1 MALPGVKTIVK
12 DRFYSVSRQ
21 DTPVGPRICVVG
33 TRNTEDGTG
42 NVADLDV
49 VQVTKE
55 LDVITAFGEG
65 SQLHKAY
72 KELIAAGGDRIFMVP
87 LPKDTV
93 FNHTTGALTSQ
104 TSGGTDIFNDAFS
117 AVEVSMPDVVVPWGR
132 GGNPSDWEFPAASP
146 SDDEEY
152 GFHADNS
159 TTVSQNWAYK
169 VAEKIKEISENT
181 NPCIA
186 VMGIRPY
193 LGTSSSTSTSEV
205 MTPGNVSNHL
215 ALTNLPNKN
224 AASGTTLTWGD
235 LGRYVIVIAA
245 EVKPVSYSSA
255 NIADFGYAN
264 GATTF
269 AASLSRMASYVSP
282 VNKTVFNITR
292 LRYNPTRTQMSNNSG
307 TGIIDK
313 GVNAIILNFNKV
325 PVYAEG
331 LTFAPAVSDYVRI
344 STSRIVSEATLVVR
358 QVCQKFIGEAS
369 TMQVRNSM
377 ETAITSGLRGM
388 QQLGA
393 LLDSDFTVS
402 YIPSENKALIDLV
415 LTPAFELKTIEVS
428 IAVNL

>member
-21 DTPVGPRICVVG
+21 DTPVGPRICVIG
-33 TRNTEDGTG
+33 TRTTDDGDG

-55 LDVITAFGEG
+55 SDVITAFGEG

-72 KELIAAGGDRIFMVP
+72 KELVGAGADRIFMVP
-87 LPKDTV
+87 LPKDSV
-93 FNHTTGALTSQ
+93 FNHTNGTLTSA
-104 TSGGTDIFNDAFS
+104 TYAGTNVFDDAF
-117 AVEVSMPDVVVPWGR
+117 AAAEVSMPDIIVPWGR
-132 GGNPSDWEFPAASP
+132 GGVTSDWQSPATP
-146 SDDEEY
+146 DDDVEY
-152 GFHADNS
+152 GFHADN
-159 TTVSQNWAYK
+159 TLTLANNWAYK
-169 VAEKIKEISENT
+169 IAGKVKDISENT

-193 LGTSSSTSTSEV
+193 IGSGSTPATSET
-205 MTPGNVSNHL
+205 MTPASVASHL
-215 ALTNLPNKN
+215 SLTRLPDRN
-224 AASGTTLTWGD
+224 AISGTDYVWGQ
-235 LGRYVIVIAA
+235 LGRYVTVIAA
-245 EVKPVSYSSA
+245 ELKPVNYSSQ
-255 NIADFGYAN
+255 NFADFGYAN
-264 GATTF
+264 GATTL

-282 VNKTVFNITR
+282 VNKTVFNVTR
-292 LRYNPTRTQMSNNSG
+292 LRYNPTRTILSNTAS
-307 TGIIDK
+307 TGVVDK
-313 GVNAIILNFNKV
+313 GLNAVVLNFNKV
-325 PVYAEG
+325 PVYADG
-331 LTFAPAVSDYVRI
+331 ITFAPTISDYTRI
-344 STSRIVSEATLVVR
+344 TSSRIVNEASLVVR
-358 QVCQKFIGEAS
+358 QVCQRFVGEAS

-415 LTPAFELKTIEVS
+415 LTPAFELKSIEIS

>member
-21 DTPVGPRICVVG
+21 DTPVGPRICVIG
-33 TRNTEDGTG
+33 MRNTADGTG
-42 NVADLDV
+42 NVANLDV

-55 LDVITAFGEG
+55 SDVITAFGEG

-72 KELIAAGGDRIFMVP
+72 KELVGAGADRIFMVP
-87 LPKDTV
+87 LPSNTS
-93 FNHTTGALTSQ
+93 FNHTNGTV
-104 TSGGTDIFNDAFS
+104 TSGGSDVFDDAF
-117 AVEVSMPDVVVPWGR
+117 AAAEVSMPDIIVPWGR
-132 GGNPSDWEFPAASP
+132 GGVPSDWQSPATP

-152 GFHADNS
+152 GFHADN
-159 TTVSQNWAYK
+159 TLTVANNWAYK
-169 VAEKIKEISENT
+169 ISEKVKEISENT

-193 LGTSSSTSTSEV
+193 IGSGSTPATSEI
-205 MTPGNVSNHL
+205 MTPGNVASHL
-215 ALTNLPNKN
+215 SFTRLPDRN
-224 AASGTTLTWGD
+224 AVSGNDYIWGQ
-235 LGRYVIVIAA
+235 LGRYITVIAA
-245 EVKPVSYSSA
+245 EIKPVNYSSQ
-255 NIADFGYAN
+255 NFEDFGYAN
-264 GATTF
+264 GATTL

-282 VNKTVFNITR
+282 VNKTVFNVTR
-292 LRYNPTRTQMSNNSG
+292 LRYNPTRTILSNSAS
-307 TGIIDK
+307 TGVIDK
-313 GVNAIILNFNKV
+313 GVNAIVLNFNKI
-325 PVYAEG
+325 PVYADG
-331 LTFAPAVSDYVRI
+331 ITFAPTISDYTRI
-344 STSRIVSEATLVVR
+344 TSSRIVNEASLVVR
-358 QVCQKFIGEAS
+358 QVCQRFVGEAS

-415 LTPAFELKTIEVS
+415 LTPAFELKSIEIS

>member
-33 TRNTEDGTG
+33 MRNTADGTG

-87 LPKDTV
+87 LPSNTV
-93 FNHTTGALTSQ
+93 FNHTTGAL

-132 GGNPSDWEFPAASP
+132 GGVPSDWQDPATP
-146 SDDEEY
+146 DDDVEY

-169 VAEKIKEISENT
+169 VAEKVKEISENT

-186 VMGIRPY
+186 VMGIRPWI
-193 LGTSSSTSTSEV
+193 GTGASPATVEV
-205 MTPGNVSNHL
+205 MTPGNVSTHL

-224 AASGTTLTWGD
+224 AVSGSTLTWGE
-235 LGRYVIVIAA
+235 LGRYVIIIAA

-282 VNKTVFNITR
+282 VNKTVFNVTR
-292 LRYNPTRTQMSNNSG
+292 LRYNPTRTQLSNNSG
-307 TGIIDK
+307 TGVVDR
-313 GVNAIILNFNKV
+313 GVNAIVLNFNKV

-331 LTFAPAVSDYVRI
+331 LTFAPAVSDYVRV
-344 STSRIVSEATLVVR
+344 STSRIVNEATLVVR
-358 QVCQKFIGEAS
+358 QVCQKFIGEPS

-428 IAVNL
+428 ISVNL